1 MPQSVKSRT
10 GTLMPISVMCA
21 GQKLDMSV
29 PSSLI
34 VAELLPGMVEALG
47 RLDPETATQ
56 GYRLLT
62 PSGRVLDHSQTLR
75 AQHVTPGTLL
85 TLESEGGST
94 VDQRYDDLV
103 EAIGTSVNKHQDAWT
118 KGDSA
123 QLSSHCGVIL
133 ILTAAVLL
141 AIRGGHSMATA
152 IIAAVGAALVCATA
166 AIVARGSSTAG
177 AVSLSLTVPVLL
189 GVAGFAL
196 ITDGNLAHC
205 FMAIGVGIMFG
216 SLATMVLP
224 PGLRIIAGGPLL
236 AGFSYMVVGALTAYA
251 TVSLQRSATVVVALL
266 TLVVLSTPWIGLAQ
280 MPSRIPALNIQSTE
294 SFSGAAVDEQVVTG
308 QALALSVKIASFMV
322 IITCVPMV
330 VATVEGVLLMACV
343 GAAFMLG
350 TRSLHG
356 RIDVFIGVVA
366 GMLIT
371 LATGILATLAVSWLL
386 PWTVGLTVLVAILIL
401 AANVVHSRLR
411 PWLTRLADGANVI
424 ALIAI
429 IPLTCLVWGII

>member
-141 AIRGGHSMATA
+141 AIRGGHTMATA

-177 AVSLSLTVPVLL
+177 AVSLSLTVPVLARRIFVYGRRHTDCL
-189 GVAGFAL
+189 RHSFA
-196 ITDGNLAHC
+196 
-205 FMAIGVGIMFG
+205 
-216 SLATMVLP
+216 
-224 PGLRIIAGGPLL
+224 
-236 AGFSYMVVGALTAYA
+236 A
-251 TVSLQRSATVVVALL
+251 TVSDGGGGPPDAGR
-266 TLVVLSTPWIGLAQ
+266 
-280 MPSRIPALNIQSTE
+280 
-294 SFSGAAVDEQVVTG
+294 AVDSVDRAGTD
-308 QALALSVKIASFMV
+308 ALADS
-322 IITCVPMV
+322 
-330 VATVEGVLLMACV
+330 
-343 GAAFMLG
+343 
-350 TRSLHG
+350 RS
-356 RIDVFIGVVA
+356 
-366 GMLIT
+366 
-371 LATGILATLAVSWLL
+371 
-386 PWTVGLTVLVAILIL
+386 
-401 AANVVHSRLR
+401 
-411 PWLTRLADGANVI
+411 
-424 ALIAI
+424 
-429 IPLTCLVWGII
+429 